1 MAGSNARLG
10 SALASVAPQGAP
22 GGSSRGSTL
31 PRGEIVP
38 QGAQPC
44 SQPTAPRVLEQA
56 SKVADPIT
64 PPPLTTRRV
73 VFVAS
78 FSGVRFWPDPWHRP
92 LGAATYTVMQ
102 APAEG

>member
-1 MAGSNARLG
+1 MTR
-10 SALASVAPQGAP
+10 
-22 GGSSRGSTL
+22 
-31 PRGEIVP
+31 
-38 QGAQPC
+38 GAQPC
-44 SQPTAPRVLEQA
+44 SHCASEQA
-56 SKVADPIT
+56 FNVADPII

-92 LGAATYTVMQ
+92 LGAATYTVMK